1 MLLNHC
7 IPPITTFPSNWS
19 AILPGQYMLLV
30 LLVCR
35 VYVGSINFELREEH
49 VRQAFIPFG
58 PIKKIDLSWDPL
70 TMKHKVGNVM
80 IMNLL
85 GGLSDLVSKQ
95 VACFSHLL
103 PKNQRGPYFWTGLY
117 MEG

>member
-1 MLLNHC
+1 
-7 IPPITTFPSNWS
+7 
-19 AILPGQYMLLV
+19 MLLV

-35 VYVGSINFELREEH
+35 VYVGCINFELREEH

-80 IMNLL
+80 IINLSE
-85 GGLSDLVSKQ
+85 GLSDLVSK
-95 VACFSHLL
+95 
-103 PKNQRGPYFWTGLY
+103 
-117 MEG
+117 